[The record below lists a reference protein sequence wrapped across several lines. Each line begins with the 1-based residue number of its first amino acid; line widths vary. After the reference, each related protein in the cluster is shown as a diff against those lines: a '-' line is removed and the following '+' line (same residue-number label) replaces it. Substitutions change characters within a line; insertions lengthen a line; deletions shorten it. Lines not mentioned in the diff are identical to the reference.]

1 MRRACLPFLSLPLL
15 FSLSP
20 HLSSDGG
27 NHDISQE
34 YSPFFQG
41 FFFSMLAKYSQKQL
55 GNPRKTSGQ
64 PVAGKGGRDGGSA
77 KWTAISNSNRS
88 TLHTC
93 ARRREKKLGPP
104 VSTFTLRWRGVS
116 KGGHGHTVY

>member
-1 MRRACLPFLSLPLL
+1 MRRACLPFLSLP
-15 FSLSP
+15 LSP

-64 PVAGKGGRDGGSA
+64 PVAGKGGREGWGFRKMDRDF
-77 KWTAISNSNRS
+77 KFKPEHVTHMRKK
-88 TLHTC
+88 T
-93 ARRREKKLGPP
+93 REKVGA
-104 VSTFTLRWRGVS
+104 SS
-116 KGGHGHTVY
+116 KYVYA